1 MREQDGSVCVFRLRR
16 RLGRFVAAGGVV
28 LVFSLTPAGGVR
40 SSEAGFVA
48 LLGQTMTYLNI
59 LIDEWEKYS
68 RILEDH
74 LDKVTGVLQP
84 FSDIHAGIREVTDL
98 NGLRGVYR
106 MTDAYRAS
114 VTDPACWNP
123 SIYNAATPC
132 ALQREFTPPEAY
144 EVWWEA
150 RHGLA
155 DGRYTF
161 ERLEGRVF
169 DRSPL
174 DTVQEAVMPLL
185 QAHDPGSAAEV
196 RRTQA
201 RVERNVERNRWRIRR
216 IRTLGNRAR
225 YAARNFQRWGGAGRA
240 VAGAAGCGSIDVSVP
255 EGADGVSG
263 THDDP
268 TILDQALNADCLDA
282 AAHLDRPLTEQ
293 AHLSEME
300 AKTLRAAGIAGLVEM
315 AAVDLEQ
322 EAVRNAAAVDSAER
336 VEEQR
341 RRALTRLRRRLDCV
355 GVTGSFAYVGAGGA
369 CGAVLSAAETRRRHE
384 AQDVSMRT
392 W

>member
-1 MREQDGSVCVFRLRR
+1 MREQDASVRAFRPRR
-16 RLGRFVAAGGVV
+16 RLPRLVAGGCVV
-28 LVFSLTPAGGVR
+28 LAFSLTPAGGVG
-40 SSEAGFVA
+40 SAEAGFVA
-48 LLGQTMTYLNI
+48 LLGQTMTYLNV

-84 FSDIHAGIREVTDL
+84 FSDIHAGIRELTDL

-123 SIYNAATPC
+123 STYNAATPC

-144 EVWWEA
+144 EVWWEG

-161 ERLEGRVF
+161 ERLEGRIF

-185 QAHDPGSAAEV
+185 QAHDPASAAEV

-201 RVERNVERNRWRIRR
+201 RVERNVERSRWRIRR

-240 VAGAAGCGSIDVSVP
+240 AAGAAGCGGIDVSVP
-255 EGADGVSG
+255 EGADGVMG

-315 AAVDLEQ
+315 AAVDLER
-322 EAVRNAAAVDSAER
+322 EAALDAAAVDAAER
-336 VEEQR
+336 VEAQR

-355 GVTGSFAYVGAGGA
+355 GVTGSFAYVAAGGG
-369 CGAVLSAAETRRRHE
+369 CGAVLPAAETRRRHE